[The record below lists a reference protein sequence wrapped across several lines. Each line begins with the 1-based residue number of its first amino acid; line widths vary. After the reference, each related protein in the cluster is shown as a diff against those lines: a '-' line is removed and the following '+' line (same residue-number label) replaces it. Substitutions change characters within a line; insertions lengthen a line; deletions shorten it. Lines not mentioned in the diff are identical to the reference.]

1 MRMIVSTPLR
11 HCGAAVRAGILGLVL
26 VVSACAAAAP
36 SVMLS
41 GGTMM
46 NGDHFA
52 DSNLP
57 ALREHFAGCHHIAL
71 VLHATPPAD
80 LDRMEQRLQKAFDHL
95 IGAKAE
101 SLHHLDAAGQR
112 RLLESADGIFV
123 GGGETFVLLAELYR
137 SGQLE
142 VIHARVTAGIPYL
155 GTSAGSNV
163 AGLLIGTTND
173 FPVAE
178 IPSRQALGI
187 FPAVINPHHPLANE
201 AEFKGRANK
210 IGGYLKFNPADRVLG
225 IGNTSLVRLHQGSVL
240 VVVGTAWLYT
250 AASQREMHAGEAVP
264 ELTAPAADSPQRGAP
279 KL

>member
-1 MRMIVSTPLR
+1 MPKMSSSYFPLLVR
-11 HCGAAVRAGILGLVL
+11 LAQRVGVCGAVL
-26 VVSACAAAAP
+26 VAAVSALGS

-57 ALREHFAGCHHIAL
+57 ALREHFAGCRHIAL

-95 IGAKAE
+95 VGAKAE

-137 SGQLE
+137 LEQLE
-142 VIHARVTAGIPYL
+142 IIRARVAAGVPYL

-178 IPSRQALGI
+178 IPSRRALGI

-210 IGGYLKFNPADRVLG
+210 IGGYLKFNPGDRVLG
-225 IGNTSLVRLHQGSVL
+225 IGNTSLVRLQDGQVRVL
-240 VVVGTAWLYT
+240 AGTAWLY
-250 AASQREMHAGEAVP
+250 AAAGGRELHAGDAVP
-264 ELTAPAADSPQRGAP
+264 ELTASPSAGH
-279 KL
+279 

>member
-1 MRMIVSTPLR
+1 MNNFQTTFVLLVSLAMAVVAEA
-11 HCGAAVRAGILGLVL
+11 AAV
-26 VVSACAAAAP
+26 SS

-57 ALREHFAGCHHIAL
+57 ALREHFAGCRRIAL

-80 LDRMEQRLQKAFDHL
+80 LDHMEQRLQKAFDHL

-101 SLHHLDAAGQR
+101 SLHRLDWAEQR

-142 VIHARVTAGIPYL
+142 IIHARVTAGVPYL

-163 AGLLIGTTND
+163 AGMRIGTTND

-178 IPSRQALGI
+178 IPSRRSLGI

-210 IGGYLKFNPADRVLG
+210 IGSYLKFNPSDCVLG
-225 IGNTSLVRLHQGSVL
+225 IGNTSLVRLNGGGVQ
-240 VVVGTAWLYT
+240 VVVGSAWLYT
-250 AASQREMHAGEAVP
+250 AASQREMRAGEAVP
-264 ELTAPAADSPQRGAP
+264 ELTAPVSDPPQRGAP

>member
-1 MRMIVSTPLR
+1 MKMLPSVASLHCRWLACIAFLCGALAVSTL
-11 HCGAAVRAGILGLVL
+11 AAT
-26 VVSACAAAAP
+26 AP

-52 DSNLP
+52 DSNLA
-57 ALREHFAGCHHIAL
+57 ALREHFAGCRRIAL

-80 LDRMEQRLQKAFDHL
+80 LDHMEQRLQKALDHL
-95 IGAKAE
+95 VGAKAE

-112 RLLESADGIFV
+112 ALLASADGIFV

-137 SGQLE
+137 LDQLQ
-142 VIHARVTAGIPYL
+142 VIRDRVAAGVPYL

-178 IPSRQALGI
+178 IPSRKSLGI
-187 FPAVINPHHPLANE
+187 FPAVINPHHPLSTE

-210 IGGYLKFNPADRVLG
+210 IGYYLRFNPSDRVLA
-225 IGNTSLVRLHQGSVL
+225 IGNTSLVRLHAGAVK
-240 VVVGTAWLYT
+240 VAAGTAWLYRQGGT
-250 AASQREMHAGEAVP
+250 KEFHAGDTVP
-264 ELTAPAADSPQRGAP
+264 ELTAP
-279 KL
+279 